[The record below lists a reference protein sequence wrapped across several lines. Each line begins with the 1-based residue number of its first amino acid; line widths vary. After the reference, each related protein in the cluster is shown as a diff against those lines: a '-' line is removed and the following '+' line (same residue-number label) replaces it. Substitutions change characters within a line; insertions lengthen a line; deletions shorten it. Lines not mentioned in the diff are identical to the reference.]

1 MFLFYDTRLKTALTG
16 SFIISIPLLQRT
28 ITPFFLPSEFSLRL
42 SALTDAD
49 LITMLLMVL
58 TVIIEISLGSPF
70 ITQENGHDRLAFL
83 CETDMGGRQ
92 VPRTWSEALEILQN
106 NYANSLLIQ
115 ALADALHYK
124 LVIITVHGVNYLILL
139 VYL

>member
-1 MFLFYDTRLKTALTG
+1 
-16 SFIISIPLLQRT
+16 
-28 ITPFFLPSEFSLRL
+28 
-42 SALTDAD
+42 
-49 LITMLLMVL
+49 MVL

-92 VPRTWSEALEILQN
+92 VQRTWSEALEILQN
-106 NYANSLLIQ
+106 NYANSLVIQ

-124 LVIITVHGVNYLILL
+124 LVIITVHEVNYLILL

>member
-1 MFLFYDTRLKTALTG
+1 MRRQNAY
-16 SFIISIPLLQRT
+16 
-28 ITPFFLPSEFSLRL
+28 
-42 SALTDAD
+42 
-49 LITMLLMVL
+49 VL
-58 TVIIEISLGSPF
+58 
-70 ITQENGHDRLAFL
+70 
-83 CETDMGGRQ
+83 MGGRQ

-106 NYANSLLIQ
+106 NYANSLVIQ

>member
-1 MFLFYDTRLKTALTG
+1 M
-16 SFIISIPLLQRT
+16 
-28 ITPFFLPSEFSLRL
+28 RL

-58 TVIIEISLGSPF
+58 TVIIEISLGSPL

-83 CETDMGGRQ
+83 RETDMGGRQ

-106 NYANSLLIQ
+106 NYANSLVIQ
-115 ALADALHYK
+115 ALADALHSK

-139 VYL
+139 GYL